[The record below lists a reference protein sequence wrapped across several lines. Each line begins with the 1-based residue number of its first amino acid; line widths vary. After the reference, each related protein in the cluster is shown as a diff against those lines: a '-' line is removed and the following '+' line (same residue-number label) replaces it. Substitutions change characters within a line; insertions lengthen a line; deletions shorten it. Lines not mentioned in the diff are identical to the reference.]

1 MLRVGQPDHIDDAL
15 GAALEDQHR
24 VGAREI
30 VNPHR
35 ERIFTLFVS
44 FGRIGDALAVRRER
58 GKSVLSGAGTGSR
71 VRHGVD
77 LYNRVVAPIVAP
89 HMHRG
94 RLARDALWL
103 GTFGVAVV
111 DVGVGADERNLTRRR
126 WSSTVS
132 SRSGSE
138 CK

>member
-1 MLRVGQPDHIDDAL
+1 MLRVGQPDHVDDAL

-30 VNPHR
+30 VIPYR
-35 ERIFTLFVS
+35 ERIFALLVS
-44 FGRIGDALAVRRER
+44 LGRISDALAVRGEG
-58 GKSVLSGAGTGSR
+58 GKSVRSSAGSGGR
-71 VRHGVD
+71 VRYGVD
-77 LYNRVVAPIVAP
+77 LYNRVVALFVAP

-94 RLARDALWL
+94 RLACDALWL
-103 GTFGVAVV
+103 GTFGVAAV
-111 DVGVGADERNLTRRR
+111 DVGVGADERNLTWRR

-132 SRSGSE
+132 SRSRSE